1 MIDEDEK
8 IKVLIKYCYSFQ
20 KTGRTSRCA
29 KIIGR
34 SLAECECSKND
45 IKVAKLLLKILE
57 GDLGVK

>member
-1 MIDEDEK
+1 MTTEEEK
-8 IKVLIKYCYSFQ
+8 IKTLIKYCYSFQ
-20 KTGRTSRCA
+20 KTGRVSRCA

-57 GDLGVK
+57 GDIDVK